1 LTGSLNPEEMITG
14 LNVERPIFR
23 RIRRVAA
30 CGWMWPDGRS
40 SWGNRGWL
48 SPDVPQRLSTL
59 APRLAPQPRD
69 QAVAAVEA
77 AKERLPLP

>member
-1 LTGSLNPEEMITG
+1 
-14 LNVERPIFR
+14 
-23 RIRRVAA
+23 
-30 CGWMWPDGRS
+30 MWPDGRS